1 MRVVFMGTPGFAVG
15 TLKAL
20 LEAGHDVAAVV
31 TQPDKPKGRGK
42 ELLMTPVKAEA
53 VKHDIPVFQPERVR
67 KNEEFLEELKK
78 LAPDVIV
85 VVAFGQLLPVSVL
98 TLPKYGCVNVHAS
111 LLPMY
116 RGAAPLQWVIINGE
130 KVSGVTT
137 MQMDKGLDTGDMLL
151 KEEVAIEPKET
162 YETYHDK
169 LSVVGA
175 QLLIKTLDGLEAGTI
190 TPVKQE
196 GDTCYASMI
205 DKSLGNLD
213 FTRPAV
219 ELERLMRGLDPAP
232 AAYSF
237 LDGKLLKLFGADVV
251 DSDKEYSAQEC
262 GIITNI
268 TKNTF
273 DITTGAGVLRVNE
286 VQLEGKKRMDAAS
299 FLRGCRLTEGTACLL
314 YTSPSPRDVSLSR
327 MPSSA

>member
-1 MRVVFMGTPGFAVG
+1 MGTPDFAVG
-15 TLKAL
+15 TLKEL
-20 LEAGHDVAAVV
+20 ISAGHEVAAVV

-53 VKHDIPVFQPERVR
+53 LAHGIPVYQQEKIR

-78 LAPDVIV
+78 INPDVIV

-98 TLPKYGCVNVHAS
+98 TLPRYGCINVHAS

-151 KEEVAIEPKET
+151 KEAVEIAPKET

-169 LSVVGA
+169 LMVVGA
-175 QLLIKTLDGLEAGTI
+175 KLLIKTLEGMEAGTI

-232 AAYSF
+232 AAYTF
-237 LDGKLLKLFGADVV
+237 LEGKMLKLFGADVV
-251 DSDKEYSAQEC
+251 GSGEEYSPSEC
-262 GIITNI
+262 GIITNV

-273 DITTGAGVLRVNE
+273 DITTGAGMLRVNE
-286 VQLEGKKRMDAAS
+286 VQLEGKKRMDTAA
-299 FLRGCRLTEGTACLL
+299 FLRGYKLAEGVVLKNT
-314 YTSPSPRDVSLSR
+314 R
-327 MPSSA
+327 

>member
-1 MRVVFMGTPGFAVG
+1 MRVVFMGTPDFAVG

-20 LEAGHDVAAVV
+20 LEAGHEVAAVV

-85 VVAFGQLLPVSVL
+85 VVAFGQILPVSIL

-213 FTRPAV
+213 FTRSAV

-299 FLRGCRLTEGTACLL
+299 FLRGCRLTEGTALKN
-314 YTSPSPRDVSLSR
+314 SR
-327 MPSSA
+327 

>member
-262 GIITNI
+262 VIITNI

-299 FLRGCRLTEGTACLL
+299 FLRGCRLTEGTALKN
-314 YTSPSPRDVSLSR
+314 SR
-327 MPSSA
+327 

>member
-1 MRVVFMGTPGFAVG
+1 MRVVFMGTPDFAVG
-15 TLKAL
+15 TLRAL
-20 LEAGHDVAAVV
+20 IEAGHDVAAVV

-53 VKHDIPVFQPERVR
+53 VKAGIPVYQPEKIR
-67 KNEEFLEELKK
+67 KNEEFLSELKK
-78 LAPDVIV
+78 LNPDVIV
-85 VVAFGQLLPVSVL
+85 VVAFGQILPVSVL
-98 TLPKYGCVNVHAS
+98 ELPKYGCVNVHAS

-151 KEEVAIEPKET
+151 KEEVEIAPKET

-169 LSVVGA
+169 LAVVGA
-175 QLLIKTLDGLEAGTI
+175 KLLIKTLEGLEAGTI

-232 AAYSF
+232 AAYTF
-237 LDGKLLKLFGADVV
+237 IDGKMLKLFGADVV
-251 DSDKEYSAQEC
+251 DEDKVYGEQEC
-262 GIITNI
+262 GKITDI
-268 TKNTF
+268 SKDSF
-273 DITTGAGVLRVNE
+273 DITTGAGKLRVRE
-286 VQLEGKKRMDAAS
+286 VQLEGKKRMDAGS
-299 FLRGCRLTEGTACLL
+299 FLRGYKLNEGIALK
-314 YTSPSPRDVSLSR
+314 RER
-327 MPSSA
+327 NA

>member
-53 VKHDIPVFQPERVR
+53 VKHDIPVFQPEKVR

-268 TKNTF
+268 TQNTF

-299 FLRGCRLTEGTACLL
+299 FLRGCRLTEGTALKN
-314 YTSPSPRDVSLSR
+314 SR
-327 MPSSA
+327 

>member
-1 MRVVFMGTPGFAVG
+1 MRVVFMGTPDFAVG
-15 TLKAL
+15 TLKAII
-20 LEAGHDVAAVV
+20 EAGHDVAAVV

-42 ELLMTPVKAEA
+42 EFLMTPVKAEA

-98 TLPKYGCVNVHAS
+98 TLPKYRCVNVHAS

-251 DSDKEYSAQEC
+251 DSDTVSY
-262 GIITNI
+262 THL
-268 TKNTF
+268 TLP
-273 DITTGAGVLRVNE
+273 TTERV
-286 VQLEGKKRMDAAS
+286 
-299 FLRGCRLTEGTACLL
+299 
-314 YTSPSPRDVSLSR
+314 
-327 MPSSA
+327 

>member
-1 MRVVFMGTPGFAVG
+1 MRVVFMGTPSFAVG

-20 LEAGHDVAAVV
+20 LEAGHEVAAVV

-85 VVAFGQLLPVSVL
+85 VVAFGQILPVSIL

-169 LSVVGA
+169 LSFVGA

-299 FLRGCRLTEGTACLL
+299 FLRGCRLTEGTALKN
-314 YTSPSPRDVSLSR
+314 SR
-327 MPSSA
+327 

>member
-1 MRVVFMGTPGFAVG
+1 MGTPGFAVG

-299 FLRGCRLTEGTACLL
+299 FLRGCRLTEGTALKN
-314 YTSPSPRDVSLSR
+314 SR
-327 MPSSA
+327 

>member
-1 MRVVFMGTPGFAVG
+1 MRVVFMGTPGFAVE

-53 VKHDIPVFQPERVR
+53 VKHDIPVFQPEKVR

-299 FLRGCRLTEGTACLL
+299 FLRGCRLTEGTALKN
-314 YTSPSPRDVSLSR
+314 SR
-327 MPSSA
+327 

>member
-162 YETYHDK
+162 YETYHNK

-286 VQLEGKKRMDAAS
+286 VQHEGKKRMDAAS
-299 FLRGCRLTEGTACLL
+299 FLRGCRLTEGTALKN
-314 YTSPSPRDVSLSR
+314 SR
-327 MPSSA
+327 

>member
-175 QLLIKTLDGLEAGTI
+175 QLLIKTLDGLEAATI

-299 FLRGCRLTEGTACLL
+299 FLRGCRLTEGTALKN
-314 YTSPSPRDVSLSR
+314 SR
-327 MPSSA
+327 

>member
-190 TPVKQE
+190 TPVKQD

-205 DKSLGNLD
+205 DKSLGNID

-299 FLRGCRLTEGTACLL
+299 FLRGCRLTEGTALKN
-314 YTSPSPRDVSLSR
+314 SR
-327 MPSSA
+327 

>member
-1 MRVVFMGTPGFAVG
+1 MGTPDFAVG

-20 LEAGHDVAAVV
+20 LEAGHEVAAVV

-85 VVAFGQLLPVSVL
+85 VVAFGQILPVSIL

-205 DKSLGNLD
+205 SKEELLLD
-213 FTRPAV
+213 FTKPAV
-219 ELERLMRGLDPAP
+219 QVRDFIRAMSAVPC
-232 AAYSF
+232 AYTL
-237 LDGKLLKLFGADVV
+237 LDGKRMKVYGARVSDRKYSGAPGEIV
-251 DSDKEYSAQEC
+251 DTDAFAVMC
-262 GIITNI
+262 G
-268 TKNTF
+268 
-273 DITTGAGVLRVNE
+273 DGAVE
-286 VQLEGKKRMDAAS
+286 FTEIQPEGGKRMDIQAY
-299 FLRGCRLTEGTACLL
+299 LRGKKPEKGTILGK
-314 YTSPSPRDVSLSR
+314 
-327 MPSSA
+327 

>member
-299 FLRGCRLTEGTACLL
+299 FLRGCKLTEGTALKN
-314 YTSPSPRDVSLSR
+314 SR
-327 MPSSA
+327 

>member
-20 LEAGHDVAAVV
+20 LEAGHDVEAVV

-299 FLRGCRLTEGTACLL
+299 FLRGCRLTEGTALKN
-314 YTSPSPRDVSLSR
+314 SR
-327 MPSSA
+327 

>member
-237 LDGKLLKLFGADVV
+237 LDGKLLKLFGAEVV

-299 FLRGCRLTEGTACLL
+299 FLRGCRLTEGTALKN
-314 YTSPSPRDVSLSR
+314 SR
-327 MPSSA
+327 

>member
-1 MRVVFMGTPGFAVG
+1 MGTPGFAVG

-20 LEAGHDVAAVV
+20 LEAGHEVAAVV

-85 VVAFGQLLPVSVL
+85 VVAFGQILPVSIL

-251 DSDKEYSAQEC
+251 DTDKEYSAQEC

-299 FLRGCRLTEGTACLL
+299 FLRGCRLTEGTALKN
-314 YTSPSPRDVSLSR
+314 SR
-327 MPSSA
+327 

>member
-42 ELLMTPVKAEA
+42 EFLMTPVKAEA

-299 FLRGCRLTEGTACLL
+299 FLRGCRLTEGTALKN
-314 YTSPSPRDVSLSR
+314 SR
-327 MPSSA
+327 

>member
-1 MRVVFMGTPGFAVG
+1 MRVDFMGTPGFAVG

-299 FLRGCRLTEGTACLL
+299 FLRGCRLTEGTALKN
-314 YTSPSPRDVSLSR
+314 SR
-327 MPSSA
+327 

>member
-299 FLRGCRLTEGTACLL
+299 FLRGCRLTEGTALKN
-314 YTSPSPRDVSLSR
+314 SR
-327 MPSSA
+327 Q

>member
-1 MRVVFMGTPGFAVG
+1 MRVVFMGTPSFAVG

-53 VKHDIPVFQPERVR
+53 VKHDIPVFQPEKVR

-299 FLRGCRLTEGTACLL
+299 FLRGCRLTEGTALKNG
-314 YTSPSPRDVSLSR
+314 R
-327 MPSSA
+327 

>member
-1 MRVVFMGTPGFAVG
+1 MRVVFMGTPDFAVG

-20 LEAGHDVAAVV
+20 LEAGHEVAAVV

-85 VVAFGQLLPVSVL
+85 VVAFGQILPVSIL

-299 FLRGCRLTEGTACLL
+299 FLRGCRLTEGTALKN
-314 YTSPSPRDVSLSR
+314 SR
-327 MPSSA
+327 

>member
-1 MRVVFMGTPGFAVG
+1 MRVVFMGTPDFAVG

-42 ELLMTPVKAEA
+42 ELLMTTVKAEA

-196 GDTCYASMI
+196 GDTCYAYMI

-299 FLRGCRLTEGTACLL
+299 FLRGCRLTEGTALKN
-314 YTSPSPRDVSLSR
+314 SR
-327 MPSSA
+327 

>member
-268 TKNTF
+268 TKSTF

-299 FLRGCRLTEGTACLL
+299 FLRGCRLTEGTALKN
-314 YTSPSPRDVSLSR
+314 SR
-327 MPSSA
+327 

>member
-20 LEAGHDVAAVV
+20 LEAGHEVAAVV

-85 VVAFGQLLPVSVL
+85 VVAFGQILPVSIL

-251 DSDKEYSAQEC
+251 DTDKEYSAQEC

-273 DITTGAGVLRVNE
+273 DITTGAGMLRVNE

-299 FLRGCRLTEGTACLL
+299 FLRGCRLTEGTALKN
-314 YTSPSPRDVSLSR
+314 SR
-327 MPSSA
+327 

>member
-205 DKSLGNLD
+205 DKSRGNLD

-299 FLRGCRLTEGTACLL
+299 FLRGCRLTEGTALKN
-314 YTSPSPRDVSLSR
+314 SR
-327 MPSSA
+327 

>member
-1 MRVVFMGTPGFAVG
+1 MRVVFMGTPDFAVG

-20 LEAGHDVAAVV
+20 LEAGHEVAAVV

-85 VVAFGQLLPVSVL
+85 VVAFGQILPVSIL

-175 QLLIKTLDGLEAGTI
+175 GLLIKTLEGLEAGTI
-190 TPVKQE
+190 TPVRQE

-268 TKNTF
+268 TQNTF

-299 FLRGCRLTEGTACLL
+299 FLRGCRLTEGTALKN
-314 YTSPSPRDVSLSR
+314 SR
-327 MPSSA
+327 

>member
-1 MRVVFMGTPGFAVG
+1 MRVIFMGTPDFAAE
-15 TLKAL
+15 TLSAL
-20 LEAGHDVAAVV
+20 LDSRHEVVAVF

-53 VKHDIPVFQPERVR
+53 VKAGIPVYQPEKIR
-67 KNEEFLEELKK
+67 KNEEFLSELKK
-78 LAPDVIV
+78 LNPDVIV
-85 VVAFGQLLPVSVL
+85 VVAFGQILPVSVL
-98 TLPKYGCVNVHAS
+98 ELPKYGCVNVHAS

-151 KEEVAIEPKET
+151 KEEVEIAPKET

-169 LSVVGA
+169 LAVVGA
-175 QLLIKTLDGLEAGTI
+175 KLLIKTLEGLEAGTI

-232 AAYSF
+232 AAYTF
-237 LDGKLLKLFGADVV
+237 IDGKMLKLFGADVV
-251 DSDKEYSAQEC
+251 DEDKVYGEQEC
-262 GIITNI
+262 GKITDI
-268 TKNTF
+268 SKDSF
-273 DITTGAGVLRVNE
+273 DITTGAGRLRVRE
-286 VQLEGKKRMDAAS
+286 VQLEGKKRMDAGS
-299 FLRGCRLTEGTACLL
+299 FLRGYKLADGALL
-314 YTSPSPRDVSLSR
+314 KRER
-327 MPSSA
+327 NQ

>member
-42 ELLMTPVKAEA
+42 EFLMTPVKAEA

-67 KNEEFLEELKK
+67 KNDEFLEELKK

-299 FLRGCRLTEGTACLL
+299 FLRGCRLTEGTALKN
-314 YTSPSPRDVSLSR
+314 SR
-327 MPSSA
+327 

>member
-31 TQPDKPKGRGK
+31 TQPEKTKGIGK

-53 VKHDIPVFQPERVR
+53 EKHDIPVFQPERVR

-299 FLRGCRLTEGTACLL
+299 FLRGCRLTEGTALKN
-314 YTSPSPRDVSLSR
+314 SR
-327 MPSSA
+327 

>member
-98 TLPKYGCVNVHAS
+98 TFPKYGCVNVHAS

-299 FLRGCRLTEGTACLL
+299 FLRGCRLTEGTALKN
-314 YTSPSPRDVSLSR
+314 SR
-327 MPSSA
+327 

>member
-1 MRVVFMGTPGFAVG
+1 
-15 TLKAL
+15 
-20 LEAGHDVAAVV
+20 
-31 TQPDKPKGRGK
+31 
-42 ELLMTPVKAEA
+42 
-53 VKHDIPVFQPERVR
+53 
-67 KNEEFLEELKK
+67 
-78 LAPDVIV
+78 
-85 VVAFGQLLPVSVL
+85 
-98 TLPKYGCVNVHAS
+98 
-111 LLPMY
+111 MY

-175 QLLIKTLDGLEAGTI
+175 QLLIKTLDELEAGTI

-299 FLRGCRLTEGTACLL
+299 FLRGCRLTEGTALKN
-314 YTSPSPRDVSLSR
+314 SR
-327 MPSSA
+327 

>member
-20 LEAGHDVAAVV
+20 LEAGHEVAAVV

-85 VVAFGQLLPVSVL
+85 VVAFGQILPVSIL

-299 FLRGCRLTEGTACLL
+299 FLRGCRLTEGTALKN
-314 YTSPSPRDVSLSR
+314 SR
-327 MPSSA
+327 